1 MTKIQILTKFTGTL
15 ILFYIQQ
22 HLNEVNGW
30 EWDVFFCFMLLHFMW
45 FNGWDVYTER
55 SRKKMDNGAQ
65 APVLLLYLSLAM
77 SHYKIKLDD
86 KAAFLN
92 RLEKQDVRVDSYDIA
107 DNKLKGYFEIDVT
120 DEQANTIIK
129 SILKSSPKINTV
141 KEMKTKITK
150 SQLAEIIREEMG
162 KMKGQQAKPEMDE
175 SAAEIMQWISDN
187 GQVLSTLGTLIGIT
201 GSAVGAAI
209 ASQFKA
215 AKAENPD
222 ANFRTLV
229 SKAAGKVLGAA
240 DAATGTNTPGQGIGG
255 NR

>member
-1 MTKIQILTKFTGTL
+1 
-15 ILFYIQQ
+15 
-22 HLNEVNGW
+22 
-30 EWDVFFCFMLLHFMW
+30 
-45 FNGWDVYTER
+45 
-55 SRKKMDNGAQ
+55 
-65 APVLLLYLSLAM
+65 M

-92 RLEKQDVRVDSYDIA
+92 RLEKQDVRVDSYDIT